1 MKWLALSL
9 YTVIALSMTV
19 ACSSGMQ
26 RTVKQEVDKYNMKSY
41 QAGNENQ
48 RIHGT
53 TLNTTFLQ
61 SLKNECDK
69 RGIRLTHETYAEG
82 LDGNI
87 SYSYFING
95 DARNF
100 IMVHVYPSK
109 SERIRE
115 MAEIYDYEGEKG
127 EVNQMSSDAS
137 VISARDNTALVY
149 ASSGQTKNQY
159 RDDMKIIFENLL
171 DQLKDQAE

>member
-1 MKWLALSL
+1 MKWLVLSL
-9 YTVIALSMTV
+9 YTTIALSMTV

-41 QAGNENQ
+41 QSGNENQ

-61 SLKNECDK
+61 SLKNDCEK
-69 RGIRLTHETYAEG
+69 RGIRLTHETYSEG

-95 DARNF
+95 DARDF
-100 IMVHVYPSK
+100 IMVHVYPSE
-109 SERIRE
+109 SDRIRE
-115 MAEIYDYEGEKG
+115 IAEIYDSGDGKG
-127 EVNQMSSDAS
+127 EVSALSSDAS
-137 VISARDNTALVY
+137 VISARGNTALVY

-171 DQLKDQAE
+171 DRLKD